1 MEGFLSLFTNGEG
14 AVTLLSAYD
23 ALLRIV
29 LPVLALFIVLRSA
42 RSLLGFRKE
51 PEVWAWLRLA
61 SGELLPVTHWEN
73 VIGRKK
79 TADIVVD
86 FATVSKNHAVL
97 TRLEDG
103 GWLLRDIG
111 AKGRVQ
117 VNGETMESCEISY
130 GDRISLGGLDMFL
143 EPISAE
149 EKQMQAQTRTKAGKN
164 HSPGLTLV
172 LLSILQLLL
181 ALALFLHV
189 DAEDRVS
196 VLFGYGA
203 LLALEWILFAGQKII
218 KRSGFELETIAFFL
232 CSLGMVVVIS
242 KFPSTVSKVIIT
254 MAAGILLF
262 LIVGWSLRDLERAKR
277 FRYVAAVGGILL
289 LLVNL
294 ALGTVRNGAQ
304 NWIYIGGFS
313 FQPSELVK
321 VCFVF
326 VGAST
331 LDRLVTKRNLLLFIA
346 YSGFVCICL
355 ALMSDFG
362 TALIFFVA
370 FLAIAN
376 LRSGSFASIT
386 LLCSVLLIVGVALL
400 LAVLLDRVFN
410 ISFFIDKINYVLN
423 RFSTWG
429 HIWEGDNPTDSGFQQ
444 TRALMCIASGG
455 LFGLGAGN
463 GWLKY
468 VAASETDLV
477 FAFICEE
484 LGLLMGAVM
493 IFALGVLVLFAV
505 RSSEVG
511 RSSFYTIAAGTAV
524 TILTVQA
531 ILNVFGTV
539 DFLPLTGVTFPF
551 VSDGG
556 SSMIACWG
564 LLAFVKAAD
573 TRQNASFA
581 VTLADRKGA
590 AA

>member
-1 MEGFLSLFTNGEG
+1 MEGIINLFKESGGLTFLAT
-14 AVTLLSAYD
+14 YD
-23 ALLRIV
+23 AVLRIA
-29 LPVLALFIVLRSA
+29 LPVLALVIILRSA

-51 PEVWAWLRLA
+51 PELWAWLRLA
-61 SGELLPVTHWEN
+61 SGELLPVLHWEN

-79 TADIVVD
+79 TADIVIN
-86 FATVSKNHAVL
+86 FSTISKNHAVL
-97 TRLEDG
+97 SRTEKG
-103 GWLLRDIG
+103 GWLIRDIG
-111 AKGRVQ
+111 AKGHVLVNGVQ
-117 VNGETMESCEISY
+117 VESRELNY
-130 GDRISLGGLDMFL
+130 GDVISLGGMNMVL
-143 EPISAE
+143 EPVSGE
-149 EKQMQAQTRTKAGKN
+149 EKQMQAQTRTKAGKY

-172 LLSILQLLL
+172 LLTLFQLLL

-189 DAEDRVS
+189 DAEDYGAVLLGYGVLIAAQW
-196 VLFGYGA
+196 VLF
-203 LLALEWILFAGQKII
+203 IGQKII
-218 KRSGFELETIAFFL
+218 RRSGFELETIALFL
-232 CSLGMVVVIS
+232 LSLGMEVVIS
-242 KFPSTVSKVIIT
+242 KYPGTVNKVLIT
-254 MAAGILLF
+254 LGIGVLLF
-262 LIVGWSLRDLERAKR
+262 LIVGWTLRDLERAKK
-277 FRYVAAVGGILL
+277 FRYVAAVCGILL

-294 ALGTVRNGAQ
+294 VLGTVRNGAQ

-313 FQPSELVK
+313 VQPSELVK

-331 LDRLVTKRNLLLFIA
+331 LDRIVTKRNLFLFIA
-346 YSGFVCICL
+346 YSGFICICL

-362 TALIFFVA
+362 TALVFFVT

-386 LLCSVLLIVGVALL
+386 LLCSVLLVVAVVLL
-400 LAVLLDRVFN
+400 LALVLDRVFN
-410 ISFFIDKINYVLN
+410 ISFIIDKINYIFN

-429 HIWEGDNPTDSGFQQ
+429 HIWEGDNPTGFGYQQ
-444 TRALMCIASGG
+444 TRSLMCIASGG

-484 LGLLMGAVM
+484 LGLVMGAVM
-493 IFALGVLVLFAV
+493 IFALAVLVLFVV

-511 RSSFYTIAAGTAV
+511 RSSFYTISASAAV
-524 TILTVQA
+524 TILTTQA
-531 ILNVFGTV
+531 VLNVFGTV

-556 SSMIACWG
+556 SSLIACWG

-581 VTLADRKGA
+581 VKLESRKEA

>member
-1 MEGFLSLFTNGEG
+1 MEGIVNFFNNVDG

-23 ALLRIV
+23 AILRIA
-29 LPVLALFIVLRSA
+29 LPILALILVLRSA

-51 PEVWAWLRLA
+51 PEVWAWLRLQ
-61 SGELLPVTHWEN
+61 SGELLAVTHWEN

-79 TADIVVD
+79 TADIIVD

-97 TRLEDG
+97 SRTEKG
-103 GWLLRDIG
+103 NWLIRDIG
-111 AKGRVQ
+111 ARGRVQ
-117 VNGETMESCEISY
+117 VNGKTMESSEVSY
-130 GDRISLGGLDMFL
+130 GDVISLGGLTMVL
-143 EPISAE
+143 EPVSSE
-149 EKQMQAQTRTKAGKN
+149 EKKVQAQTRTKAGKN
-164 HSPGLTLV
+164 RSPGLTLV
-172 LLSILQLLL
+172 LLTLFQLLV
-181 ALALFLHV
+181 ALALLLHV
-189 DAEDRVS
+189 QAEDTAV
-196 VLFGYGA
+196 VFIGFGA
-203 LLALEWILFAGQKII
+203 LLVLEWMMFIGQKLI

-232 CSLGMVVVIS
+232 CSLGMAVVIS
-242 KFPSTVSKVIIT
+242 KYPSSVNKVILT

-262 LIVGWSLRDLERAKR
+262 LLVGWSLRNLERAKK
-277 FRYVAAVGGILL
+277 FRYIAAAGGILL
-289 LLVNL
+289 LIINL

-331 LDRLVTKRNLLLFIA
+331 LDRIVTKRNLFLFIA
-346 YSGFVCICL
+346 YSGFICVCL

-362 TALIFFVA
+362 TALVFFVT
-370 FLAIAN
+370 FLAIAHM
-376 LRSGSFASIT
+376 RSGSFASIT
-386 LLCSVLLIVGVALL
+386 LLCSVLLVVAIVLVLAL
-400 LAVLLDRVFN
+400 VLDRVFN
-410 ISFFIDKINYVLN
+410 ISFIIDKINYVFN

-429 HIWEGDNPTDSGFQQ
+429 HIWEGDNPNGYGFQQ
-444 TRALMCIASGG
+444 TRSLMCIASGG

-484 LGLLMGAVM
+484 FGLLMGVLM
-493 IFALGVLVLFAV
+493 IFALAVFVLFVV
-505 RSSEVG
+505 RSAEVG
-511 RSSFYTIAAGTAV
+511 RSSFYTIAASAAV
-524 TILTVQA
+524 TILTAQA

-551 VSDGG
+551 VSNGG
-556 SSMIACWG
+556 SSLICCWG
-564 LLAFVKAAD
+564 LLAFIKAAD

-581 VTLADRKGA
+581 VTLTDKKGA

>member
-1 MEGFLSLFTNGEG
+1 MEGILSLLKNAEG
-14 AVTLLSAYD
+14 TFTLLSAYD
-23 ALLRIV
+23 AVLRIA
-29 LPVLALFIVLRSA
+29 LPILALVIVLRSA

-51 PEVWAWLRLA
+51 PEVWAWLRLE

-86 FATVSKNHAVL
+86 FATVSKNHAAL
-97 TRLEDG
+97 TRTEDG
-103 GWLLRDIG
+103 GWLIRDIG
-111 AKGRVQ
+111 ARGHVQ
-117 VNGETMESCEISY
+117 VNGRRMESSELSY
-130 GDRISLGGLDMFL
+130 GDTVSLGGLEMVL
-143 EPISAE
+143 EPVSVE
-149 EKQMQAQTRTKAGKN
+149 EKEVQAQTRTKAGKN

-172 LLSILQLLL
+172 LLSLLQLLM

-189 DAEDRVS
+189 DAEDIS
-196 VLFGYGA
+196 AVLIGFGG
-203 LLALEWILFAGQKII
+203 LLALEWLMFAGQKLI
-218 KRSGFELETIAFFL
+218 KRSGFELETIVFFL
-232 CSLGMVVVIS
+232 CSLGMAVVIS
-242 KFPSTVSKVIIT
+242 KYPNSVSKVLLT
-254 MAAGILLF
+254 LSAGILLF
-262 LIVGWSLRDLERAKR
+262 LLVGWSLRDLERAKK
-277 FRYVAAVGGILL
+277 FRYIAAVGGILL

-331 LDRLVTKRNLLLFIA
+331 LDHIVTKRNLVLFIA
-346 YSGFVCICL
+346 YSGFICICL

-362 TALIFFVA
+362 TALVFFVT

-376 LRSGSFASIT
+376 MRSGSFASIT
-386 LLCSVLLIVGVALL
+386 LLCSVLLVVAVVLL
-400 LAVLLDRVFN
+400 LALLLDRVFN

-429 HIWEGDNPTDSGFQQ
+429 HIWEGDNPTGYGFQQ
-444 TRALMCIASGG
+444 TRSLMCIASGG

-484 LGLLMGAVM
+484 FGLLMGAIM
-493 IFALGVLVLFAV
+493 IFALAVFVLFVV

-511 RSSFYTIAAGTAV
+511 RSSFYTIAASAAV
-524 TILTVQA
+524 TVFTTQA

-556 SSMIACWG
+556 SSMICCWG

-581 VTLADRKGA
+581 VPLTDKKGA

>member
-1 MEGFLSLFTNGEG
+1 MEAIIDLFQNGEG
-14 AVTLLSAYD
+14 TLTLLSAYD
-23 ALLRIV
+23 AALRIV

-51 PEVWAWLRLA
+51 PEVWAWLRMKT
-61 SGELLPVTHWEN
+61 GELYPVTHWEN

-86 FATVSKNHAVL
+86 FATVSKNHAAL
-97 TRLEDG
+97 SRTEDG
-103 GWLLRDIG
+103 GWLIRDIG
-111 AKGRVQ
+111 ARGRVQ
-117 VNGETMESCEISY
+117 VNGETMESCELAY
-130 GDRISLGGLDMFL
+130 GDVISLGGLEMVL

-149 EKQMQAQTRTKAGKN
+149 EKEMQAQTRTKAGKN

-172 LLSILQLLL
+172 LLTLLQLLL
-181 ALALFLHV
+181 ALALYLHIEPE
-189 DAEDRVS
+189 DALS
-196 VLFGYGA
+196 IPFGFGA
-203 LLALEWILFAGQKII
+203 LLVLEWLLFAGQKLI

-232 CSLGMVVVIS
+232 CSLGMSVVVS
-242 KFPSTVSKVIIT
+242 KFPSTVSKVVIT
-254 MAAGILLF
+254 LAAGILLF

-277 FRYVAAVGGILL
+277 FRYVAAVCGIFLL
-289 LLVNL
+289 LINLV
-294 ALGTVRNGAQ
+294 LGTVRNGAQ

-331 LDRLVTKRNLLLFIA
+331 LDRLVTKRNLLLFIL
-346 YSGFVCICL
+346 YSGFICICL

-362 TALIFFVA
+362 TALVFFIA

-386 LLCSVLLIVGVALL
+386 LLCSVILVVAIVLL
-400 LAVLLDRVFN
+400 LAITLDRVFN

-444 TRALMCIASGG
+444 TRSLMCIASGG

-484 LGLLMGAVM
+484 LGLLMGLVM
-493 IFALGVLVLFAV
+493 IFALAVLVLFAV
-505 RSSEVG
+505 RSAEVG
-511 RSSFYTIAAGTAV
+511 RSSFYTIAASAAV
-524 TILTVQA
+524 TIMTAQA

-556 SSMIACWG
+556 SSMISCWG

-581 VTLADRKGA
+581 VTLTDRKGA

>member
-1 MEGFLSLFTNGEG
+1 MDEIINLFKDSVGSISVLST
-14 AVTLLSAYD
+14 YD
-23 ALLRIV
+23 AVLRIA
-29 LPVLALFIVLRSA
+29 LPILALVIVLRSA

-51 PEVWAWLRLA
+51 PEVWAWLRLP
-61 SGELLPVTHWEN
+61 GDNLLPVLHWEN

-97 TRLEDG
+97 SRTENG
-103 GWLLRDIG
+103 GWLIRDIG
-111 AKGRVQ
+111 ARGKVQ
-117 VNGETMESCEISY
+117 VNGEQMESCELQY
-130 GDRISLGGLDMFL
+130 GDVISLGGVEMVL
-143 EPISAE
+143 EPVSSE
-149 EKQMQAQTRTKAGKN
+149 EKQVQAQTRTKAGKN

-172 LLSILQLLL
+172 LLTLLQLLL
-181 ALALFLHV
+181 ALAMFLHV
-189 DAEDRVS
+189 EAEDYS
-196 VLFGYGA
+196 AVLIGYGA
-203 LLALEWILFAGQKII
+203 LVVAQWALFIGQKAIR
-218 KRSGFELETIAFFL
+218 RSGFELETIAFFL
-232 CSLGMVVVIS
+232 LSLGMEVVIS
-242 KFPSTVSKVIIT
+242 KYPGSVTKVLLT
-254 MAAGILLF
+254 LVAGIVLF
-262 LIVGWSLRDLERAKR
+262 LIVGWSLRDLERAKK
-277 FRYVAAVGGILL
+277 FRYIAAGCGILL
-289 LLVNL
+289 LLANL
-294 ALGTVRNGAQ
+294 VLGTVRNGAQ

-313 FQPSELVK
+313 VQPSEFVK

-331 LDRLVTKRNLLLFIA
+331 LDRLVTKRNLVLFIA
-346 YSGFVCICL
+346 YSGFICICL

-362 TALIFFVA
+362 TALVFFIT

-376 LRSGSFASIT
+376 MRSGSFASIT
-386 LLCSVLLIVGVALL
+386 LLCSVLLIVAVVLL
-400 LAVLLDRVFN
+400 LALLLDRVFN
-410 ISFFIDKINYVLN
+410 ISFFINKINYILN

-429 HIWEGDNPTDSGFQQ
+429 HIWEGDNPTNLGYQQ
-444 TRALMCIASGG
+444 TRSLMCIASGG

-484 LGLLMGAVM
+484 LGLLMGAMM
-493 IFALGVLVLFAV
+493 IFAIAVLVLFVV

-511 RSSFYTIAAGTAV
+511 RSSFYTISASAAV

-531 ILNVFGTV
+531 VLNVFGTV

-556 SSMIACWG
+556 SSLICCWG

-581 VTLADRKGA
+581 VRLEDKKGA
-590 AA
+590 DA